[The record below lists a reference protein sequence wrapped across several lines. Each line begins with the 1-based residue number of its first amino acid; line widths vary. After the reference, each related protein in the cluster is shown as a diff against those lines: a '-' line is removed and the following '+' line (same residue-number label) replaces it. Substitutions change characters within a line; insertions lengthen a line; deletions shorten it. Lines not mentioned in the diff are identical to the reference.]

1 MDIID
6 LLKPICQKVNT
17 DTLHVAS
24 TSIDISA
31 KVYGIR
37 VDDIHSD
44 GLKLASSMARV
55 SSKDA
60 PKDAGNMDLKEL
72 LWRTNIL
79 VTTKQNLH
87 CNEFLSEF

>member
-1 MDIID
+1 MEIID
-6 LLKPICQKVNT
+6 LLKPICQKVSK
-17 DTLHVAS
+17 DTLQVAS

-55 SSKDA
+55 SSKGA
-60 PKDAGNMDLKEL
+60 PTDAGNICCKEL
-72 LWRTNIL
+72 LSRTNISL
-79 VTTKQNLH
+79 VIIML
-87 CNEFLSEF
+87 